1 MDGTRRNWLC
11 RVPPT
16 GTRRNLVF
24 AECRPCSTRQK
35 LMAVSHPEGRRTA
48 DARAGHVSRLC
59 RVLARWHS
67 AKARYAECLS
77 LPTGRTRQS
86 FGMPCATSLPS
97 ARCLALGKAHICRVP
112 VVWHSAK
119 PETLGICA
127 FSGSALASEVSCVYG
142 GSHQPPPGH
151 EAFT

>member
-1 MDGTRRNWLC
+1 MASTRRNGLC

-16 GTRRNLVF
+16 GTRRSFIF

-35 LMAVSHPEGRRTA
+35 LTAVSHPDGCRTA
-48 DARAGHVSRLC
+48 DACAGHVSRLC

-77 LPTGRTRQS
+77 LPTAGTRQS
-86 FGMPCATSLPS
+86 VGMPCATCLPS
-97 ARCLALGKAHICRVP
+97 AGGLALGKEHLCRVP

-127 FSGSALASEVSCVYG
+127 FFGSVYIG
-142 GSHQPPPGH
+142 GHVLFFS
-151 EAFT
+151 